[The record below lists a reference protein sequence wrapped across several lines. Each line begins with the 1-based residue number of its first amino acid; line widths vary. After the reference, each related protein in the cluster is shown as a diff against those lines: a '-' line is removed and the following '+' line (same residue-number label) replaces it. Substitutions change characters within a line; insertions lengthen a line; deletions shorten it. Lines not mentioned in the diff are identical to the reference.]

1 MSSAKL
7 KRTCIGLDI
16 GRSAVKIVAIHGPHQ
31 RTEISF
37 PSAFSAATRITD
49 DREAVRAA
57 TDTVE
62 VDGSK
67 YFVGET
73 ALLQGRDDMIAGLT
87 DDWAFSDQHAA
98 LLLAGLKKLE
108 AAGVPGVQTALIVVG
123 LPARL
128 YAHQKTEYG
137 NAVSKHIERGEVKV
151 VPQSLGPYYT
161 MMFAA
166 DGTQQPDFNAD
177 EDSWGII
184 EVGQYTTDYAQ
195 IERGRTIEH
204 AFGSSP
210 GMQRAAVNLQGE
222 ILKKHNIQVS
232 MADATE
238 LLANPILKNFGKK
251 IDVSAEVATAVE
263 PVALTIVEKATQLF
277 GDRARQ
283 MDGIRIAGGGA
294 QLVSGALAAKW
305 PNTSLADNPRFT
317 VAEGFGRFALGLE
330 QYRST
335 QGA

>member
-1 MSSAKL
+1 
-7 KRTCIGLDI
+7 
-16 GRSAVKIVAIHGPHQ
+16 
-31 RTEISF
+31 
-37 PSAFSAATRITD
+37 
-49 DREAVRAA
+49 
-57 TDTVE
+57 
-62 VDGSK
+62 
-67 YFVGET
+67 
-73 ALLQGRDDMIAGLT
+73 
-87 DDWAFSDQHAA
+87 
-98 LLLAGLKKLE
+98 
-108 AAGVPGVQTALIVVG
+108 
-123 LPARL
+123 
-128 YAHQKTEYG
+128 
-137 NAVSKHIERGEVKV
+137 
-151 VPQSLGPYYT
+151 
-161 MMFAA
+161 
-166 DGTQQPDFNAD
+166 
-177 EDSWGII
+177 
-184 EVGQYTTDYAQ
+184 
-195 IERGRTIEH
+195 
-204 AFGSSP
+204 
-210 GMQRAAVNLQGE
+210 MQRAAVNLQGE